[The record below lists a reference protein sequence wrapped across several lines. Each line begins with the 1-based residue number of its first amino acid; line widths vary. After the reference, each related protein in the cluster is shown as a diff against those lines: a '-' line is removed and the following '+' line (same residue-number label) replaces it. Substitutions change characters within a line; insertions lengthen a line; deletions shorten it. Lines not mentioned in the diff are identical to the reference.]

1 MSRITC
7 YTATLQ
13 IWKASSPS
21 PEYDEHSHHCYFYQ
35 YHYFKTCNQCSHLPL
50 SFSPAMHE
58 LILPADER
66 AAAAPA
72 ALHDW
77 QHAAMLQLH
86 ADCLFRQYA
95 PSHLQR
101 YGQACSETPP
111 AVDLTVSPALCGEG
125 GWGGGRQSEAPSCS
139 PELTGRCLTTFQSL

>member
-1 MSRITC
+1 
-7 YTATLQ
+7 
-13 IWKASSPS
+13 
-21 PEYDEHSHHCYFYQ
+21 
-35 YHYFKTCNQCSHLPL
+35 
-50 SFSPAMHE
+50 MHE

-86 ADCLFRQYA
+86 ADRLFRQYA

-111 AVDLTVSPALCGEG
+111 AVDLTVSPLVEKE
-125 GWGGGRQSEAPSCS
+125 GGRQSEAPSSS
-139 PELTGRCLTTFQSL
+139 PELIGRRLTTFQSL